1 MMELSEFKAEMFEGA
16 VGSIFHI
23 AGQPVTLKEVSK
35 MDPHAPKLR
44 APFVLTFTSE
54 EPIGIDD
61 GQQVFKHPEL
71 GEFQL
76 LVHRVADPEGPTYE
90 IIFG

>member
-1 MMELSEFKAEMFEGA
+1 MKDVSEYTADMFEGA
-16 VGSIFHI
+16 IGTEYRI

-44 APFVLTFTSE
+44 APFVLTFTSD
-54 EPIGIDD
+54 EPIGMED
-61 GQQVFKHPEL
+61 GQQIFSHPDL
-71 GEFQL
+71 GEVEL